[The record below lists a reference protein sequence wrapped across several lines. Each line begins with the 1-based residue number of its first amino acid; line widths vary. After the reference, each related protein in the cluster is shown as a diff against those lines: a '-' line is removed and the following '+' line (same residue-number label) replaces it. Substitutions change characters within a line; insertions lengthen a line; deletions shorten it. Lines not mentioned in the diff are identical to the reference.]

1 MWIKVSLDPDD
12 LSKVRFV
19 NLDHFRALEVV
30 DAGTIPLI
38 KMNGEPALD
47 PQGQQKHTPAGRIE
61 GILPDGT
68 HVPLSDAMILKSA
81 REQLSRI
88 EEHRADGPFPF
99 PFLAG
104 ALKPY
109 DVP

>member
-12 LSKVRFV
+12 LKKVRFV
-19 NLDHFRALEVV
+19 NLDQFRALEVV

-47 PQGQQKHTPAGRIE
+47 HQGQQKHTAAGRIE

-81 REQLSRI
+81 REQLSRV
-88 EEHRADGPFPF
+88 EEPCTDGSFPY
-99 PFLAG
+99 LAG
-104 ALKPY
+104 SLKPY
-109 DVP
+109 DIPE